1 VESNEIRIIN
11 NLKCVAKLLIS
22 EYHDEQ
28 AVYVEEAIEL
38 IKELPTKDEV
48 VKC

>member
-1 VESNEIRIIN
+1 MGNELVRIIT
-11 NLKCVAKLLIS
+11 NLKGVVKLLLS

-38 IKELPTKDEV
+38 IKELPTKDQV
-48 VKC
+48 IKC